1 MSLLLLRATV
11 ATAICVISH
20 GAVSTK
26 GHNNDFPISP
36 TSLAESG
43 TSLHKY
49 LLTSSALKRWHP
61 WIDLTNICYFCGRH
75 SLLFFL
81 HLRKRETHLLIS
93 PTRSPNLEEAMSK
106 SFIQTSIL
114 YNTMESPHQPGYN
127 GLAGWLHIAIEPDA
141 NREYSRIVRLVSPW
155 FVS

>member
-1 MSLLLLRATV
+1 MSHCGRHMSPLLLRATV
-11 ATAICVISH
+11 EKAICVISH

-26 GHNNDFPISP
+26 GHNSDLPISL

-75 SLLFFL
+75 SLLFFM
-81 HLRKRETHLLIS
+81 HLRKMETHLPIS
-93 PTRSPNLEEAMSK
+93 RTPLAELRRSHVKKFHTNIYLVQHHGESSPAMVQRSCW
-106 SFIQTSIL
+106 
-114 YNTMESPHQPGYN
+114 
-127 GLAGWLHIAIEPDA
+127 LASYRH
-141 NREYSRIVRLVSPW
+141 RT
-155 FVS
+155 